1 MLSLIDA
8 KLGVPPPGASGT
20 TVTPAAPAEP
30 AATPAPATP

>member
-20 TVTPAAPAEP
+20 TVAPAAPAEP